1 MFDKNQTHILDKLV
15 QTLVL
20 NIISIII
27 NSVYT
32 TKKCV

>member
-1 MFDKNQTHILDKLV
+1 MFDKNQTYNLDKLV
-15 QTLVL
+15 QTLVR
-20 NIISIII
+20 NIIFITI